1 MPLKTVTAVTAT
13 LKNNSPAYAERLT
26 AHLPIVSRTLISLD
40 PSLLCFML
48 QRAQSLHA
56 FHALFSLC
64 HASSHVVLTIRTPCV
79 SYPHTMCS
87 C

>member
-1 MPLKTVTAVTAT
+1 MPLKTVTEVTAT
-13 LKNNSPAYAERLT
+13 FKNQFPTYAERLT
-26 AHLPIVSRTLISLD
+26 ARLPIVSRTLIFLD

-79 SYPHTMCS
+79 SHPHTLCS